1 MLLHRGGSVSLSR
14 EPISVENVA
23 PSIMPILS
31 GSTARFLR
39 SMHQLRFL
47 EQQRQQQI
55 AAAVFAEIQPLL
67 DTQDIVALHQLR
79 RYYQDER
86 AVLLY
91 DGARD
96 FSDSGY
102 AAAVL
107 IEQWAIARAEMIR
120 PRSLAAEVLAE
131 RCCKAIEDFVRD
143 NLVR

>member
-1 MLLHRGGSVSLSR
+1 
-14 EPISVENVA
+14 
-23 PSIMPILS
+23 MPILT

-47 EQQRQQQI
+47 PEKHQQQI

-67 DTQDIVALHQLR
+67 ETDNLAALHQLR
-79 RYYQDER
+79 RRYQDER
-86 AVLLY
+86 AVLIY

-96 FSDSGY
+96 FSDSRY

-107 IEQWAIARAEMIR
+107 IEQWAIARAEIVMR
-120 PRSLAAEVLAE
+120 RSLATEVLAE

-143 NLVR
+143 NLIE